1 MIRIIS
7 NIDPIDQVINR
18 KKNGLG
24 TEAVRTIYLNK
35 HIRQIVR
42 TLTPV
47 FKKKEIFFATMR
59 DAH

>member
-24 TEAVRTIYLNK
+24 TEAVRTIYLDK

-47 FKKKEIFFATMR
+47 FKKKT
-59 DAH
+59 